1 MKKNR
6 FLGFGRKTFI
16 SFLFLELIIGVLSL
30 LWLLSSWNDL
40 TVNFLDYHSWLRRTA
55 IIGYGVEL
63 IISILCLFLSLI
75 VIFVKEKAK
84 SIVDKINKVVE
95 RKLFQNSIVVFCI
108 LFLFVATQVLL
119 QMAGLTNTL
128 DRSYLFLIRPLLFWV
143 IFVSA
148 TILVVM
154 LRITGIIQRIVQPE
168 IIKALIIAAGLLF
181 LLVLINL
188 SDYGFMK
195 SSSLTGNFRTTG
207 YPIVGYQVFLSLIGV
222 IICYLV
228 INWLVQTINIK
239 RIISPVLID
248 LFIGVSLFVIAF
260 SLSNT
265 TPVVPNAF
273 IDLPRPPNFSYIPNL
288 DAETYDRTAQNL
300 LVTGRMQT
308 YIAETGIRE
317 LGRRPILTVYLAGL
331 HWIKGNLYEDILST
345 QLLFFAIIPVLIY
358 LVTKT
363 LHNRISAVLT
373 AILVIIR
380 HQNGLKLAGEIW
392 GGSNL
397 HMLMSDFP
405 ALIVLLLFLWLF
417 MIWYKDPKDKSL
429 FPVMI
434 GGILG
439 LGLLIRQELI
449 ILLPAVIAAAIIGF
463 RKKFVFITKQAL
475 LITLGVVI
483 VISPWIGRN
492 WIKTGDI
499 YLDKPRDNLNRILR
513 TLKLSGDDPK
523 ETLPTLPYVI
533 DDEILISSAEG
544 EDQIY
549 PEKQTQ
555 PGSLGLALN
564 HYASAI
570 PQLFLYLPNNSIFLE
585 MDYLRSF
592 ANRKLNKDYGG
603 WLYSPYQ
610 YAKSLSYWWWDS
622 WDGKI
627 DQKSWIYL
635 TITIIFISLGFI
647 RVWKKE
653 GWLSFIP
660 VFLILGMISVYALVR
675 GSGGRYLQSV
685 DWITSM
691 FLSIGLI
698 EFILNIPGLE
708 KPDIFEVAEQDE
720 SRAKFGNGKSDP
732 GNSAWLILI
741 TLILVAGF
749 SPVIVECILPNP
761 YTTERMESH
770 LTLLFEEEQ
779 SSIRSLESDYLIN
792 FLDNGGDVMYGKAL
806 YPRHFPADAQLM
818 TRNQT
823 LFPSSLT
830 FTISGTE
837 LNYVILSLESS
848 PQSFPHGS
856 EVITIGCREVSFP
869 PDARFPCLGCNTDG
883 FDALAVVLFNG
894 KDQVEQIFWRDDYSN
909 YPARCPLSWPAD

>member
-1 MKKNR
+1 MIKNR
-6 FLGFGRKTFI
+6 SLNSGRSLFIFYLLLISVIGF
-16 SFLFLELIIGVLSL
+16 LSL
-30 LWLLSSWNDL
+30 VWLLSSWNDL
-40 TVNFLDYHSWLRRTA
+40 TYKFSEYNQWLQRA
-55 IIGYGVEL
+55 SIIGYIGNL
-63 IISILCLFLSLI
+63 IFSVSCLFLALSIILL
-75 VIFVKEKAK
+75 KEKTI
-84 SIVDKINKVVE
+84 SISEWFQKIID
-95 RKLFQNSIVVFCI
+95 RKPVLNSIIVLCI
-108 LFLFVATQVLL
+108 LFLLLAFQVLL
-119 QMAGLTNTL
+119 QMAGLTNAL
-128 DRSYLFLIRPLLFWV
+128 DRSFLFLIRPLLFWV
-143 IFVSA
+143 ILVSA
-148 TILVVM
+148 TILAVI
-154 LRITGIIQRIVQPE
+154 LKITGTIQRIAQPDV
-168 IIKALIIAAGLLF
+168 IKALLIAASLLI

-207 YPIVGYQVFLSLIGV
+207 YPIVDYQVFLSLIGV
-222 IICYLV
+222 ITCYLV
-228 INWLVQTINIK
+228 VNWLVQTINIK
-239 RIISPVLID
+239 RKISPVLID
-248 LFIGVSLFVIAF
+248 LFIGVSLFVIAY

-273 IDLPRPPNFSYIPNL
+273 IDLPRPPNYTYTPNL
-288 DAETYDRTAQNL
+288 DAEIYDRTAQNL

-308 YIAETGIRE
+308 YIDETGTRE
-317 LGRRPILTVYLAGL
+317 LGRRPILAVYLAGL

-345 QLLFFAIIPVLIY
+345 QLLFFAIIPVLIF
-358 LVTKT
+358 LITKT

-373 AILVIIR
+373 AVLVIIR
-380 HQNGLKLAGEIW
+380 HQNGLKLAGEVW
-392 GGSNL
+392 GGTNL

-405 ALIVLLLFLWLF
+405 ALIVLLVFLWLF

-492 WIKTGDI
+492 WIKTGNL
-499 YLDKPRDNLNRILR
+499 YLDKPGDLNRILR
-513 TLKLSGDDPK
+513 TLKLSVDYPK
-523 ETLPTLPYVI
+523 ETLPTLPYEI
-533 DDEILISSAEG
+533 EDEILISSAEG
-544 EDQIY
+544 EGQSY
-549 PEKQTQ
+549 PENQTQ
-555 PGSLGLALN
+555 PGSLGLTLN

-592 ANRKLNKDYGG
+592 ANGKLNKDYGG

-635 TITIIFISLGFI
+635 TITIVFISLGFV

-660 VFLILGMISVYALVR
+660 VFAIFGMISVYALIR
-675 GSGGRYLQSV
+675 ASGGRYLQLV

-691 FLSIGLI
+691 FLSIGLV
-698 EFILNIPGLE
+698 EVILSYPDQQELE
-708 KPDIFEVAEQDE
+708 DSAVDDQ
-720 SRAKFGNGKSDP
+720 FGTMAFPRNVRTDS
-732 GNSAWLILI
+732 GNTVWIILI
-741 TLILVAGF
+741 TIIFILGF
-749 SPVIVECILPNP
+749 SPVIIEYFVPN
-761 YTTERMESH
+761 YFTVDQMETQ
-770 LTLLFEEEQ
+770 LTSMFEDDQ
-779 SSIRSLESDYLIN
+779 NPISSLERDYLTS
-792 FLDNGGDVMYGKAL
+792 FLDQGGDVIHGKAL
-806 YPRHFPADAQLM
+806 YPRYFPAEAQLM

-837 LNYVILSLESS
+837 LNYVILSLSES
-848 PQSFPHGS
+848 PNSFPHGS
-856 EVITIGCREVSFP
+856 EVITFGCRDISYQ
-869 PDARFPCLGCNTDG
+869 PDARFPCLGCNTEG
-883 FDALAVVLFNG
+883 FDALAVIIYNSM
-894 KDQVEQIFWRDDYSN
+894 DQVEHILWREGYPNN
-909 YPARCPLSWPAD
+909 YPGCPLSWVEY